1 MEKYNFLTVPGLG
14 SSGLAHWQSLWEK
27 QYPEMFHRV
36 EQINWDLPVCQ
47 EWVEKLDEEV
57 RNLTKSTYL
66 IAHSLGCL
74 TVVHWAEKYNS
85 KKIRGA
91 FLVAPPDVENSKRL
105 SFIEGF
111 SPIPTGKLPF
121 ESVVIASTTD
131 QYASIER
138 ANQFAQTWGSTFIN
152 IGKKGHINATSN
164 LGHWEEGQELLK
176 NFTKLCR
183 IR

>member
-1 MEKYNFLTVPGLG
+1 MEKYKFLTVPGLG
-14 SSGLAHWQSLWEK
+14 SSGSAHWQTLWEK
-27 QYPEMFHRV
+27 QNAEKFQRV

-47 EWVEKLDEEV
+47 EWIEKLEEEV
-57 RNLTKSTYL
+57 RKLTKPTYL

-74 TVVHWAEKYNS
+74 TVIHWAKKYTS
-85 KKIRGA
+85 EMVKGA

-111 SPIPTGKLPF
+111 SPIPTFKLPF
-121 ESVVIASTTD
+121 KSIVIASTTD

-138 ANQFAQTWGSTFIN
+138 VKELAHAWGSEFIN

-164 LGHWEEGQELLK
+164 LGHWEEGQDLLN
-176 NFTKLCR
+176 NF
-183 IR
+183 INV